1 MPILIRIILQRL
13 LILSFSLLAFFGI
26 NPDISTPSDQAIQ
39 ERKEIQKERVE
50 EILQVKPEQP
60 IIPISA
66 TSSIPLTLST
76 SSPSIP
82 NKTVT
87 QVENKITQIQQ
98 NFTNTITQTVVDK
111 AQEIV
116 PSNLLYNA
124 DDKSFSMADVV
135 VNILCLERTK
145 TYTRLTSGSGVIISP
160 SGLILTN
167 AHVTYP
173 FLHTPQFNSSLY
185 SCSVRQAN
193 IPNYGY
199 NAELVYYPA
208 DWLSYNSEVIK
219 TPDPTGT
226 GENDYAFLQITS
238 PLGPTPKRTQFPFA
252 STQVDTTELTE
263 GANITASGY
272 PSSNSGVFE
281 IDTKPGLK
289 IAESKIVDFFTF
301 GSHTHDVLQTGVN
314 EVAHRGSS
322 GGGIFNKNVLYGIV
336 VTTNTNSQGSYINAL
351 TTPYIKRDFKNDT
364 GFDFDTFIN
373 TKADILKLRFDTLYK
388 PKIEQLISEN

>member
-26 NPDISTPSDQAIQ
+26 NPDISVPTDQVVQQREQVQQ
-39 ERKEIQKERVE
+39 ERVQ
-50 EILQVKPEQP
+50 EILQVKPEQSVVEN
-60 IIPISA
+60 SA
-66 TSSIPLTLST
+66 TSSTPV
-76 SSPSIP
+76 PIP
-82 NKTVT
+82 NKAVVK
-87 QVENKITQIQQ
+87 VENKITQIQQ
-98 NFTNTITQTVVDK
+98 NFTNTITQVVVDK

-116 PSNLLYNA
+116 PTDFLYTNEN
-124 DDKSFSMADVV
+124 KPFNIADVV

-193 IPNYGY
+193 IPNFGY

-219 TPDPTGT
+219 TPNPTGT

-238 PLGPTPKRTQFPFA
+238 ALGPTPKQNQFPFA
-252 STQVDTTELTE
+252 STQVDINDLKE
-263 GANITASGY
+263 GADITASGY

-289 IAESKIVDFFTF
+289 IAESTIADFFTF
-301 GSHTHDVLQTGVN
+301 GSRTHDILQTGVN

-322 GGGIFNKNVLYGIV
+322 GGGIFNKNILYGIV

-351 TTPYIKRDFKNDT
+351 TIPYIKRDFKNDT
-364 GFDFDTFIN
+364 GFDFDTFTN
-373 TKADILKLRFDTLYK
+373 STRDVLKLRFDTLYK
-388 PKIEQLISEN
+388 PKIEQLIASEN